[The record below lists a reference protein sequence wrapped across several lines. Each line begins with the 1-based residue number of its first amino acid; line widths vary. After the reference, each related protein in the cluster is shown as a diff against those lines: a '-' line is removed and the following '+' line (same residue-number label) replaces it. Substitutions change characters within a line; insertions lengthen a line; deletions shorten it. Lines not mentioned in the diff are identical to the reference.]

1 MLEIL
6 QHTPVWV
13 YIVFVVLLYLS
24 IRACFSHE
32 VNTRQAIIFPLVF
45 ILLSILTFRYY
56 PYPALTVP
64 VWGAGALAGAL
75 LSRYLFPR
83 SRFKLGERAH
93 SLVVPGSYAIL
104 ILLLLYFFLRYYLGY
119 QEAVRGGVLQLTTT
133 QLILFFC
140 SSGFTTGFFIAR
152 AWLLRKYYV
161 SLNHAST

>member
-45 ILLSILTFRYY
+45 I
-56 PYPALTVP
+56 
-64 VWGAGALAGAL
+64 
-75 LSRYLFPR
+75 
-83 SRFKLGERAH
+83 
-93 SLVVPGSYAIL
+93 
-104 ILLLLYFFLRYYLGY
+104 LLLYFFLRYYLGY

>member
-6 QHTPVWV
+6 LNTPVWV
-13 YIVFVVLLYLS
+13 YFVFVVLLYLS
-24 IRACFSHE
+24 IRACFSRE

-45 ILLSILTFRYY
+45 ILLSILTFHHY

-64 VWGAGALAGAL
+64 VWGFGTLAGAL
-75 LSRYLFPR
+75 ISRYLFPR
-83 SRFKLGERAH
+83 SRFKLGKRTH

-104 ILLLLYFFLRYYLGY
+104 IILLLYFVLRYYLGY
-119 QEAVRGGVLQLTTT
+119 QEAVRGGVLQLTIT

-152 AWLLRKYYV
+152 AWLLRKVYI
-161 SLNHAST
+161 SLSHASI